1 MPVFFQIINQCKRK
15 RSIHWRW
22 MIMTR
27 RCRKG
32 GWVDVEGGIDWL
44 PRSFIPSWNITWC
57 FLYNFK
63 ETRLE
68 LACVPVLPWSEICHE
83 AWVLSINSKAW
94 ADEWWRMFR
103 NTWAKAQQAKA
114 KRAETQWVED
124 DDDDED
130 AVDGWCCNAPME
142 GEGRDSSET
151 HNLCH
156 ADELTINGD
165 FLSRYIR
172 G

>member
-1 MPVFFQIINQCKRK
+1 
-15 RSIHWRW
+15 
-22 MIMTR
+22 
-27 RCRKG
+27 
-32 GWVDVEGGIDWL
+32 
-44 PRSFIPSWNITWC
+44 
-57 FLYNFK
+57 
-63 ETRLE
+63 
-68 LACVPVLPWSEICHE
+68 
-83 AWVLSINSKAW
+83 
-94 ADEWWRMFR
+94 MFR

-151 HNLCH
+151 YNLCH